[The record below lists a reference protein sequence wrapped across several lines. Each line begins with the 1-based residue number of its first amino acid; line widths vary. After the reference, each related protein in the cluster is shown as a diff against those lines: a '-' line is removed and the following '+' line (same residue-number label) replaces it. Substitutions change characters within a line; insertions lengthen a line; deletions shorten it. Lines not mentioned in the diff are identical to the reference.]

1 MCVTGAL
8 SRHADGVQ
16 ALRSM
21 SWPTARLSSATAAI
35 RRRTVSMTTRCRCVE
50 RATAASGTV
59 LTCAGAT
66 ARVSSSR
73 SPCLDMMSTCATRKV
88 GGVCGCMLWCA
99 HTGRLGSS
107 LRQHQLTGG
116 LRVVLC
122 TLCVL
127 VCRQWLLCTR
137 YGEHASISTA
147 LTALQTSRFR
157 ATSLTMWSTAT
168 THQDVCTTTSW
179 TTAATPVSDVVMCMD
194 VHHCCAGE
202 PRGFDCRELDEVSCG
217 ETGGECEYRNWRRGC
232 FPRSL

>member
-1 MCVTGAL
+1 MANC
-8 SRHADGVQ
+8 
-16 ALRSM
+16 
-21 SWPTARLSSATAAI
+21 SSLF
-35 RRRTVSMTTRCRCVE
+35 SYSCY
-50 RATAASGTV
+50 
-59 LTCAGAT
+59 
-66 ARVSSSR
+66 SSSDCEYDYSLSLCR
-73 SPCLDMMSTCATRKV
+73 ARNCSERYNADVCRRNSSCELFTLSVLGYDEHVCYEK
-88 GGVCGCMLWCA
+88 GVWGCGCILWCA
-99 HTGRLGSS
+99 HPGRLSSS

-217 ETGGECEYRNWRRGC
+217 ETGGECEYRSWRRGC